1 MATILKPGDGFLYM
15 KVGTHAQETLA
26 DIVAR
31 KRKEIEEA
39 GYALWGYG
47 GNTCHPLSMV
57 QPFARDYVKR
67 SGRIYLCMQPMDSK
81 HFAEPLRASK
91 MSIDGI
97 KWEEIPEAI
106 NCKGSRYAVIIKDL
120 RQEEFDISLP
130 RTKVAIGNSMGRTG
144 DVYIAG
150 RVDKA
155 CLEAQEGV
163 DSGDPAEKRI
173 HIGLVAEIVDPYA
186 VFVKD

>member
-1 MATILKPGDGFLYM
+1 MASILKPGEGFLYM
-15 KVGTHAQETLA
+15 KVGTHARETLE

-47 GNTCHPLSMV
+47 GSTCHPLSMV
-57 QPFARDYVKR
+57 QPFARDYVKKA
-67 SGRIYLCMQPMDSK
+67 GRIYLCMQPMDSK

-91 MSIDGI
+91 MSIDGVA
-97 KWEEIPEAI
+97 WEEIPAPV
-106 NCKGSRYAVIIKDL
+106 NCKGSRYALVIKDL
-120 RQEEFDISLP
+120 RQEHFDISLQ
-130 RTKVAIGNSMGRTG
+130 RTKVAIGNSMGRAG
-144 DVYIAG
+144 DAYIAG

-163 DSGDPAEKRI
+163 EVGQDDEKRI

-186 VFVKD
+186 VFLKD